1 MLKATSLASI
11 ELLLLLIRVNSVLML
26 GELMSPG
33 LIEIG
38 NLDVELTT
46 RPIEPSWIIEGQPRA
61 VRGLLEAL
69 IDGAQARADLRPML
83 AHLAQILSLLA
94 LGSAIPA
101 PKR

>member
-1 MLKATSLASI
+1 MALPEKLA
-11 ELLLLLIRVNSVLML
+11 LRMA
-26 GELMSPG
+26 
-33 LIEIG
+33 
-38 NLDVELTT
+38 
-46 RPIEPSWIIEGQPRA
+46 IEGQPRA